1 MALLKRGK
9 KVTVETVE
17 VVPTDLQNAEQRLQQ
32 NDLVNTS
39 PPVVVPAVVPVAV
52 PVVVDTTPAR
62 PVRRKKSLSPALLGM
77 GALGLTGLALGAWY
91 LLGAKQVPP
100 EETALIP
107 SPRRRAAA
115 PAASPAAAAKAGG
128 AAKPGAKPTA
138 KPGAA
143 TRPGAMSG
151 NPRRPGGVAQRKQL
165 DTLRREAALR
175 PGRVGIVPPGTDP
188 SAPVFA
194 PSTQGELPR
203 MAPAQGAPTPIQPPY
218 FAEGIPG
225 RRGGRNEIV
234 LAPRAVVV
242 SPAQLK
248 ELWNQGAA
256 AKDRGDIPAARRAW
270 GEILRLSPGHPGIQ
284 QAIDKLG

>member
-9 KVTVETVE
+9 KTE
-17 VVPTDLQNAEQRLQQ
+17 VVPPDLQDAEARLQQ

-39 PPVVVPAVVPVAV
+39 PPVPVIVPVDV
-52 PVVVDTTPAR
+52 PVGPPANP
-62 PVRRKKSLSPALLGM
+62 PVRRKKSLSPALLGA

-91 LLGAKQVPP
+91 LMGARQVPSES

-107 SPRRRAAA
+107 NPRRAAA
-115 PAASPAAAAKAGG
+115 PAASPGASPAASAKAGG
-128 AAKPGAKPTA
+128 GAKPGTKPRATA

-151 NPRRPGGVAQRKQL
+151 DPRRPGGVTQRQQL
-165 DTLRREAALR
+165 ERLRRAASLR
-175 PGRVGIVPPGTDP
+175 PGQAGIVPPGTDP
-188 SAPVFA
+188 RAPVFA
-194 PSTQGELPR
+194 PSRVGQPPR

-218 FAEGIPG
+218 YAEGIPG

-234 LAPRAVVV
+234 LAPRAMEPA
-242 SPAQLK
+242 SPSRLK

-256 AKDRGDIPAARRAW
+256 AKDRGDLAATRRAW
-270 GEILRLSPGHPGIQ
+270 GEILRLSPGHPGIKE
-284 QAIDKLG
+284 AIDKLG